1 MDKIRQAARSFEFAV
16 FHDSLAPSAEIYKEA
31 NINVENAE
39 SEDQSGEDVSG
50 VGKRGEEG
58 ESDF

>member
-1 MDKIRQAARSFEFAV
+1 MDKIGQAARHFEFAL
-16 FHDSLAPSAEIYKEA
+16 FNDSLAPSAEIYKEA

-39 SEDQSGEDVSG
+39 SEDQSGADVSG

-58 ESDF
+58 ENDF